1 MENEIQERSKGTSS
15 VARGE
20 VLIMNC
26 QIDFINFI
34 NLQLF
39 HVKFWFSENNIFR
52 KHKRADAYRRASI
65 VLNFKLIRE
74 NNDLLSLRHKQIF
87 EVLHPVYKY
96 AKMRISDKRYQNS
109 TVRTF

>member
-1 MENEIQERSKGTSS
+1 M
-15 VARGE
+15 RGANNQLPNGFYKF
-20 VLIMNC
+20 VH
-26 QIDFINFI
+26 
-34 NLQLF
+34 LQLF
-39 HVKFWFSENNIFR
+39 DVKFWFSENHIFR

-96 AKMRISDKRYQNS
+96 AKMRISDKRYQI
-109 TVRTF
+109 TMVHTF